1 MEISYNQKSSP
12 KKLFAE
18 TSKKNKNENGYGY
31 GDLIQNTY
39 ANEII
44 NTHQNYYVACLTDE
58 NEVRISSKYDN
69 KKLDK
74 NIEKFLVKKIY
85 IRNLLK
91 KL

>member
-18 TSKKNKNENGYGY
+18 TSKKNSN
-31 GDLIQNTY
+31 LIHNTY

-58 NEVRISSKYDN
+58 NEVRKSKYD

-74 NIEKFLVKKIY
+74 NIEKFLVRK
-85 IRNLLK
+85 N
-91 KL
+91 